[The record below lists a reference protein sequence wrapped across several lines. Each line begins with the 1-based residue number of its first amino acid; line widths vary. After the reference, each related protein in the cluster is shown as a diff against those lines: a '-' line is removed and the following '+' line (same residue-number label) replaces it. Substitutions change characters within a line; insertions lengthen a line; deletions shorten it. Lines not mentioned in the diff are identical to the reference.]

1 VQWNKK
7 IKTPIIIFIPVALI
21 ILSAI
26 FLFWFYTD
34 TMADMESAATQA
46 LAIIKAPFLP
56 VKHAPVTVKGLYLTA
71 YSAGNP
77 EKMKEILKLIDSTE
91 LNSIVIDIKDYSG
104 NILYDSKVP
113 LTKELDLKDVRIKD
127 LPALLRLLRQH
138 NVYSIARISV
148 FQDPQ
153 LAEKKHEW
161 ALKSKNGNL
170 WRDKKGLAWVD
181 PANNNVWQYVASI
194 AKEAARTGFD
204 EVNFDYIRFP
214 TDGNLQNIAFTNM
227 EEKYTVIE
235 NFFKYVATAMAD
247 EPVYIS
253 ADLFGLTTEKTDG
266 NDMQIGQ
273 RLADAVKYFDY
284 VCPMVYPSH
293 YPPRYM
299 GFSNPAEHPYEVV
312 YQAVRSGVAQAQ
324 SKRAKIRPWIQDFN
338 IGAVYGGDKI
348 RAQINAADAAGAD
361 GWILWNAANRYSDEG
376 LLLKKL

>member
-1 VQWNKK
+1 MQWNRK
-7 IKTPIIIFIPVALI
+7 IISPIIAYIPVALT
-21 ILSAI
+21 ILCAI

-34 TMADMESAATQA
+34 TMADIESAATQA
-46 LAIIKAPFLP
+46 LAVNKAPLSHIKHGP
-56 VKHAPVTVKGLYLTA
+56 VRVKGLYLTA

-77 EKMKEILKLIDSTE
+77 EKMKEIIKLIDSTE

-127 LPALLRLLRQH
+127 LPALLRLLRRQ
-138 NVYSIARISV
+138 NIYSIARVSV

-153 LAEKKHEW
+153 LAEKKPEW
-161 ALKSKNGNL
+161 ALKVKTGNL

-181 PANNNVWQYVASI
+181 PASKEVWHYVVSI
-194 AKEAARTGFD
+194 AKEAARLGFD
-204 EVNFDYIRFP
+204 EINFDYIRFP
-214 TDGNLQNIAFTNM
+214 TDGNLQNVVYTNTA
-227 EEKYTVIE
+227 EKYEVIGD
-235 NFFKYVATAMAD
+235 FFKYVAAAMAE

-266 NDMQIGQ
+266 DDMNIGQ

-299 GFSNPAEHPYEVV
+299 GFSNPADHPYEVV
-312 YQAVRSGVAQAQ
+312 FQSVRSGVAQAQ
-324 SKRAKIRPWIQDFN
+324 NKRAKIRPWIQDFN

-348 RAQINAADAAGAD
+348 RAQINAADSAGAD

>member
-7 IKTPIIIFIPVALI
+7 IKTPIVIYIPVALI

-26 FLFWFYTD
+26 FLFWFYTN
-34 TMADMESAATQA
+34 TIADIESAATQA
-46 LAIIKAPFLP
+46 LAVNKVPLSQIKHGPI
-56 VKHAPVTVKGLYLTA
+56 KVKGLYLTA

-77 EKMKEILKLIDSTE
+77 EKMKEIVKLVENTE
-91 LNSIVIDIKDYSG
+91 LNSIVIDVKDYSG
-104 NILYDSKVP
+104 NILYDSRVP

-127 LPALLRLLRQH
+127 LPALLRLLRRQ
-138 NVYSIARISV
+138 NIYSIARVSV

-153 LAEKKHEW
+153 LAEKKPEW
-161 ALKSKNGNL
+161 ALKSKTGNL

-181 PANNNVWQYVASI
+181 PANKNVWQYVVSI
-194 AKEAARTGFD
+194 AKEASRTGFD
-204 EVNFDYIRFP
+204 EINFDYIRFP
-214 TDGNLQNIAFTNM
+214 TDGNLHNIAFTNK

-235 NFFKYVATAMAD
+235 NFFKYVAAAMAE

-266 NDMQIGQ
+266 DDMNIGQ

-293 YPPRYM
+293 YPPNYM
-299 GFSNPAEHPYEVV
+299 GFKNPADHPYEVV
-312 YQAVRSGVAQAQ
+312 FQAVRSGVAQAQ
-324 SKRAKIRPWIQDFN
+324 NKRAKIRPWIQDFN
-338 IGAVYGGDKI
+338 IGAVYGGEKI
-348 RAQINAADAAGAD
+348 RAQINAADSAGAD
-361 GWILWNAANRYSDEG
+361 GWILWNAANRYSEEG